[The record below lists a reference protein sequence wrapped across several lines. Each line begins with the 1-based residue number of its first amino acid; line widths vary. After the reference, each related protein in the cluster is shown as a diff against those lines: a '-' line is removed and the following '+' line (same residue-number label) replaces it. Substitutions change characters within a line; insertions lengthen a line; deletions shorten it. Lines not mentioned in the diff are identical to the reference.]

1 MALRKQPVLLVL
13 AGAAGTAA
21 SGVFVKLSGV
31 EAGSAAFWRCALALL
46 VLVPLAVA
54 ECRRAGARPRR
65 LLALD
70 AAAGVLLGIDFV
82 LWAACVLNLG
92 ASVAAVLLNVQV
104 IVFPLL
110 TRLVSKTALPGR
122 FLLTVPVML
131 AGVALAGGVVGG
143 EETGAD
149 PVTGLLQGVAS
160 GVAYAGYLF
169 FTRLGGIAR
178 TADGYGGD
186 GRSHAA
192 LPVCVSTATAAAAA
206 AALGGTWTGL
216 SLPGSAASWGWLAA
230 LALAGQVLA
239 WLFIGAALP
248 RLAPDVGAA
257 LLLLQP
263 VLAVAAGVVFLGER
277 LTGWQ
282 VAGSVLVVAAVWHAG
297 RGGGGRAR
305 DGSVRTDPPHRT
317 EPHRTEP
324 HRTEPRWTEPH
335 RTERP
340 HRTEKGFARRESAP

>member
-1 MALRKQPVLLVL
+1 MWDMTSRTQPVLLIM

-31 EAGSAAFWRCALALL
+31 EAAPAAFWRCALAL
-46 VLVPLAVA
+46 VALVPLAAA
-54 ECRRAGARPRR
+54 EWRRIGARPGR

-70 AAAGVLLGIDFV
+70 AAAGLLLGIDFV

-104 IVFPLL
+104 VVFPLL
-110 TRLVSKTALPGR
+110 TRLVTGTPLPGR
-122 FLLTVPVML
+122 FLLVVPVML
-131 AGVALAGGVVGG
+131 TGVALAGGVVGA
-143 EETGAD
+143 EQTGAD
-149 PVTGLLQGVAS
+149 PMTGLVQGVAS

-169 FTRLGGIAR
+169 LTRLAGRSRLAAASGAE
-178 TADGYGGD
+178 
-186 GRSHAA
+186 GRSHSAV
-192 LPVCVSTATAAAAA
+192 PVCVSSATAGVAAAAV
-206 AALGGTWTGL
+206 GGAWTGL
-216 SLPGSAASWGWLAA
+216 AAPASAAGWGWLAA

-248 RLAPDVGAA
+248 RLTPDAGAA

-282 VAGSVLVVAAVWHAG
+282 VAGSALVVAAVWHAG
-297 RGGGGRAR
+297 RRGAAGSAGSGAGADAPRRA
-305 DGSVRTDPPHRT
+305 G
-317 EPHRTEP
+317 
-324 HRTEPRWTEPH
+324 
-335 RTERP
+335 
-340 HRTEKGFARRESAP
+340 KAIARREPTP